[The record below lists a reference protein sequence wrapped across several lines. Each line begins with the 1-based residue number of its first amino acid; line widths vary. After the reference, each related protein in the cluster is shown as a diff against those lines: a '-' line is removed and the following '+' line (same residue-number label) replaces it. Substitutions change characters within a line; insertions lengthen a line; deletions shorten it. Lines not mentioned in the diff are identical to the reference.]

1 MADIDAPLAWRMQQD
16 GYLMQINQLREENA
30 KLREFLSKIGPSNE
44 MRELVASLD
53 LHDEQLDREL
63 NAARRRNFEEVKT
76 SKLQSEN
83 AKLRE
88 VLLDLADLLGKNVN
102 LRELYKENT
111 NLQSENER
119 LRKLILD
126 IWNDAIR
133 FDDFWDYVTD
143 DGELYN
149 KNELPHY
156 QERMRELGI
165 RVN

>member
-44 MRELVASLD
+44 MREFVARLD
-53 LHDEQLDREL
+53 PHDEQLD
-63 NAARRRNFEEVKT
+63 FEEVKT
-76 SKLQSEN
+76 SRLQSEN

-88 VLLDLADLLGKNVN
+88 VLLDLANLLGKNVN
-102 LRELYKENT
+102 LRELYEENT
-111 NLQSENER
+111 NLQSENDR

-133 FDDFWDYVTD
+133 FDDFWDYVMD

-165 RVN
+165 EVN

>member
-16 GYLMQINQLREENA
+16 GYLMQINQLRDENA
-30 KLREFLSKIGPSNE
+30 KLREFLNKIGPSHE
-44 MRELVASLD
+44 TRELVARLD
-53 LHDEQLDREL
+53 IYDEQLD
-63 NAARRRNFEEVKT
+63 FEEVKT

-88 VLLDLADLLGKNVN
+88 VFLDLADLLGKNVN
-102 LRELYKENT
+102 LRELYDENT

-126 IWNDAIR
+126 IWNDAIQ
-133 FDDFWDYVTD
+133 FDDFWDYVMD
-143 DGELYN
+143 DGKIY
-149 KNELPHY
+149 KKDKLPHY

-165 RVN
+165 EVD